1 MAYQLNNS
9 DIVQV
14 TVEYAEQ
21 GVEVMMNVLHYRLA
35 TGGPYTD
42 GADEILKLV
51 QMIGNG
57 AAPGTFA
64 NMWASLASENVTINR
79 VVGQKIWPARYA
91 KVVNEVDV
99 PGEQAGEAIPPQVQ
113 AAITKRSELA
123 VPYGVGGIRVPG
135 IATTLE
141 VFGKLT
147 APGLAG
153 LEDLGETLNITLTP
167 PATSAVWEPVIL
179 RRDNPGSSLRV
190 ALTQAHG
197 TLRTQRTRI
206 PGKGI

>member
-1 MAYQLNNS
+1 MAYQLNNA
-9 DIVQV
+9 DLVQV
-14 TVEYAEQ
+14 TIEYAQQ
-21 GVEVMMNVLHYRLA
+21 GVEVMMNTLHYRLS

-51 QMIGNG
+51 QAIGNG
-57 AAPGTFA
+57 AVASSFAGTWKA
-64 NMWASLASENVTINR
+64 IASDVIAINR

-91 KVVNEVDV
+91 KVANEVDV
-99 PGEQAGEAIPPQVQ
+99 FGTSAIEAVPPMVQ
-113 AAITKRSELA
+113 GAITKRAELA

-135 IATTLE
+135 ISSDRE
-141 VFGKLT
+141 VNGLLT
-147 APGLAG
+147 DPGLVE
-153 LEDLGETLNITLTP
+153 LENIGETLNVTITP
-167 PATSAVWEPVIL
+167 PATSAVWEPVIY

-190 ALTQAHG
+190 AQTQAHR

>member
-1 MAYQLNNS
+1 MAYQLANS

-21 GVEVMMNVLHYRLA
+21 GVEVMMNVLHYRLL
-35 TGGPYTD
+35 TGGPFTD

-51 QMIGNG
+51 QAIGNG
-57 AAPGTFA
+57 AVASSFA
-64 NMWASLASENVTINR
+64 AKWAQLAADSITINR

-91 KVVNEVDV
+91 KVVNEIDV
-99 PGEQAGEAIPPQVQ
+99 PGAQVDEALPPQVQ
-113 AAITKRSELA
+113 GAITKRSELA

-135 IATTLE
+135 ISTSFE
-141 VFGKLT
+141 VHGKLT
-147 APGLAG
+147 ALGLTA
-153 LEDLGETLNITLTP
+153 LEDLGETLNVTITP
-167 PATSAVWEPVIL
+167 PASAAVWEPVIL
-179 RRDNPGSSLRV
+179 RRGNPGSSLRV
-190 ALTQAHG
+190 AQTTPHQ